1 MGLFGRKKKEAGIIE
16 EAEDNNENEESLDL
30 AYGNCLDETSHRN
43 EGDSSSVG
51 GDSLPPPPPHKKSS
65 SKHKNRSHDDTFDED
80 QSEHD
85 SLEEAIEVNDPSIET
100 AIPRGRSFRGRDSD
114 DMSNISVTFEPDYV
128 VKGQQHRRRNKMLLM
143 LACCVSFCLIIGL
156 AAGYGSSAAKNKQ
169 QEQSSSFSE
178 LNSSES
184 EVNTNGSTDT
194 SDNTDVGVVVAD
206 STIASSPTGGAAGE
220 EEADGVPTN
229 GMMLEQQD
237 VSPSEGGEA
246 AQQQQETTEETTT
259 ADKNIV
265 PNVVTT
271 PTDPSSSI
279 ETVIDNTDLTSSTTP
294 GDGGIPATTTDTYT
308 NTQGSN
314 SNSNGMTMA
323 SAVPTLYTSV
333 LYIDPDECSFD
344 QITASSH
351 CENGIA
357 STSIFMCLGR
367 DTRLN
372 DQFWAWSEV
381 PLAYQAY
388 QDRDWGWLGDYDASR
403 NREITGLPNGQYVL
417 GLYADGNGPVL
428 EQYPLLASSEFTI
441 ACGV

>member
-16 EAEDNNENEESLDL
+16 EAEDNENEQSLDL

-65 SKHKNRSHDDTFDED
+65 KQKNRSHDDTFDED
-80 QSEHD
+80 HSEHD

-128 VKGQQHRRRNKMLLM
+128 VKGGQNRRRNKLLLM
-143 LACCVSFCLIIGL
+143 LACCLGFCVVIGL

-184 EVNTNGSTDT
+184 EVNVDT
-194 SDNTDVGVVVAD
+194 GVAD
-206 STIASSPTGGAAGE
+206 ADATIADVAE
-220 EEADGVPTN
+220 EEEGVPTN
-229 GMMLEQQD
+229 VMSTEEQD
-237 VSPSEGGEA
+237 VSPPEGGA
-246 AQQQQETTEETTT
+246 AAPQQQETTDETAT
-259 ADKNIV
+259 AEKNIV
-265 PNVVTT
+265 PNVVTA
-271 PTDPSSSI
+271 PTDPSNSI

-314 SNSNGMTMA
+314 SNSNSNGMPATTGT
-323 SAVPTLYTSV
+323 AVPSMYTSTKWV
-333 LYIDPDECSFD
+333 DPDACTVD

-403 NREITGLPNGQYVL
+403 NREITGLPNGRYVL

-441 ACGV
+441 ACGG